1 MDKAAFLDRLRA
13 SLAPLTDTEREDAVT
28 YYDEWIDDR
37 MQDYACSADE
47 AVGSLSSPE
56 EIAAS
61 ILENHSPK
69 QEPKQQPASEGTS
82 VMTADANQVRRI
94 MIRSKNTA
102 VSIKPSGS
110 NELTLRYSESEFH
123 RYDCVLEGGVLT
135 LELRP
140 SVRFFDWRIGLIIT
154 PRHTIELSVPQD
166 FAASIDTQTSNASL
180 GMEGIT
186 LWGTLRLHTSN
197 EKLSAGSLEAKEMDL
212 HTSNS
217 RLTAESLRSEGT
229 ITLRTSNG
237 RIEARELRAGK
248 SLNIQ
253 TSNGRVKADAL
264 TGDVSIRIQSS
275 NSPLQV
281 SGLDA
286 KNVTLL
292 TSNASIAGSVRGN
305 AADYTVHSGTS
316 NGKNSL
322 SGHKGSGEKVLD
334 AHTSNSSISID
345 FEG

>member
-1 MDKAAFLDRLRA
+1 
-13 SLAPLTDTEREDAVT
+13 
-28 YYDEWIDDR
+28 
-37 MQDYACSADE
+37 
-47 AVGSLSSPE
+47 
-56 EIAAS
+56 
-61 ILENHSPK
+61 
-69 QEPKQQPASEGTS
+69 
-82 VMTADANQVRRI
+82 
-94 MIRSKNTA
+94 
-102 VSIKPSGS
+102 
-110 NELTLRYSESEFH
+110 
-123 RYDCVLEGGVLT
+123 
-135 LELRP
+135 
-140 SVRFFDWRIGLIIT
+140 
-154 PRHTIELSVPQD
+154 
-166 FAASIDTQTSNASL
+166 
-180 GMEGIT
+180 
-186 LWGTLRLHTSN
+186 
-197 EKLSAGSLEAKEMDL
+197 MDL
-212 HTSNS
+212 HTSNR